1 MKKIDFFVIHIH
13 TPTHI
18 RESVEKMARED
29 EPRNEE
35 FQTREYWD
43 KRYASEPAEED
54 FDWFKTYAELKDL
67 FDEII
72 PSREK
77 SKILMLGCG
86 NSTLTSEMIADGYK
100 NITNLDYSDILI
112 QKMKARFPDQDW
124 RTMDVR
130 ELKENANQL
139 GGKESWDI
147 VLDKGTMDAL
157 MAERGSVW
165 DPSEIVRTNV
175 KREIDGVLQ

>member
-1 MKKIDFFVIHIH
+1 
-13 TPTHI
+13 
-18 RESVEKMARED
+18 MARED

-43 KRYASEPAEED
+43 KRYASEAPEED
-54 FDWFKTYAELKDL
+54 FDWFKTYAELKPIL
-67 FDEII
+67 DELV
-72 PSREK
+72 PDRNAR
-77 SKILMLGCG
+77 ILMLGCG
-86 NSTLTSEMIADGYK
+86 NSTLTIDMVNDGYA

-112 QKMKARFPDQDW
+112 QKMKIRHPEQDW

-130 ELKENANQL
+130 ELSENADQL
-139 GGKESWDI
+139 GGAESWDVI
-147 VLDKGTMDAL
+147 LDKGTMDAL

-165 DPSEIVRTNV
+165 DPSDTVRTNV

>member
-1 MKKIDFFVIHIH
+1 
-13 TPTHI
+13 
-18 RESVEKMARED
+18 MARED

-54 FDWFKTYAELKDL
+54 FDWFKTYAELKNI

-72 PSREK
+72 QPQGK
-77 SKILMLGCG
+77 NSKILMLGCG
-86 NSTLTSEMIADGYK
+86 NSTLTSEMVADGYK
-100 NITNLDYSDILI
+100 NITNLDYSDVLI

-147 VLDKGTMDAL
+147 ILDKGTMDAL